1 MAITFLKYA
10 KFDPKDV
17 VDKSF
22 DIDENWKAIGLTF
35 AGTRTDGQT
44 EIIEYDLALLHKK
57 TLKESAKMRITLNI
71 YGQPTYGGDYIEV
84 HIRSIEDRYGY
95 AYSRHR
101 LKQKNIYLLLKG
113 FVKSVEFIKGI
124 FSMRRAT
131 KRETV
136 KMFGKVFNNET
147 R

>member
-17 VDKSF
+17 VDATF
-22 DIDENWKAIGLTF
+22 DIDENWKAAGLTF
-35 AGTRTDGQT
+35 AGSRKDGETD
-44 EIIEYDLALLHKK
+44 IVEYDLALIHNK
-57 TLKESAKMRITLNI
+57 TLKESERMRITLNI
-71 YGQPTYGGDYIEV
+71 YAQQTYGGDYMEI
-84 HIRSIEDRYGY
+84 HIRPLNERYGY

-113 FVKSVEFIKGI
+113 FVKSVEFIKGM
-124 FSMRRAT
+124 FGMRHKT
-131 KRETV
+131 KRDTT
-136 KMFGKVFNNET
+136 KMFGKIFDKE